1 MQIFGYFQR
10 FSYSYFARL
19 ALISEI
25 AETIQARCGK
35 PESIGPF
42 ANRSFRKKVEF
53 LVQWKKRLS
62 ISIGRQ

>member
-42 ANRSFRKKVEF
+42 ANRSFRKKSGIFGPMEKAS
-53 LVQWKKRLS
+53 LY
-62 ISIGRQ
+62 

>member
-1 MQIFGYFQR
+1 M
-10 FSYSYFARL
+10 

-42 ANRSFRKKVEF
+42 ANRSFRKKSGIFGPMEKAS
-53 LVQWKKRLS
+53 LY
-62 ISIGRQ
+62 